1 MRCTHPVRVECG
13 ARYGRGQ
20 SLSDC
25 SVHCRLAEF
34 RGLMFQVKYGAVLGF
49 IKPSLEIVT
58 GHIQK
63 GAFLGQSQ
71 RRI

>member
-1 MRCTHPVRVECG
+1 
-13 ARYGRGQ
+13 
-20 SLSDC
+20 
-25 SVHCRLAEF
+25 
-34 RGLMFQVKYGAVLGF
+34 MFQVKYGAVLGF

-71 RRI
+71 RRIWPGASEPRNFARRQCKLQWL